1 MQEKPF
7 ITTIVDDAVEARR
20 DQELGKIEKAAR
32 GKRCQPPMIERLRTI
47 IILRDWLEASGVPD
61 GTVPASKMN
70 QKVRKWINERTGK
83 STDVRKSR
91 RKKLGPEAIRSLLKQ
106 VYKLR

>member
-1 MQEKPF
+1 MQNKSF

-20 DQELGKIEKAAR
+20 DQQLDEIEKAAR
-32 GKRCQPPMIERLRTI
+32 GKRGQPPMIERLRTI
-47 IILRDWLEASGVPD
+47 IILRDLLAASGVPD

-70 QKVRKWINERTGK
+70 KKVRAWINERTGK
-83 STDVRKSR
+83 SSDVRKSR
-91 RKKLGPEAIRSLLKQ
+91 QKKLGSEAIRSLLKQ